1 MWVSN
6 AGPLFYDSKFSYSHT
21 LSPLPKRE
29 AVNNRHLAFVV
40 ALSLK
45 RLARLMRSPIT
56 NSFSITNSTVERSV
70 SLSWPFVTFAPFR
83 IQPVSPHHSIGGLD
97 DKEAASHPKSVIFFL
112 EDYFTLTLPAAIN
125 VFISIIIRQAKSFIE
140 AGMS

>member
-56 NSFSITNSTVERSV
+56 NSTVERSV

-97 DKEAASHPKSVIFFL
+97 DKEAASHPKSVIFFP
-112 EDYFTLTLPAAIN
+112 EDYFTLILPAAIN
-125 VFISIIIRQAKSFIE
+125 VFISIIIRRAKSFIE